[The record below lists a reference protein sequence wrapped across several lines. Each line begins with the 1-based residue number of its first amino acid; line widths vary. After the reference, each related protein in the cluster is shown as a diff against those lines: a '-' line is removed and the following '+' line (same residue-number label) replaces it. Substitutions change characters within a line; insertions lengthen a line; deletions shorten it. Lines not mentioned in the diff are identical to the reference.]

1 MDSMA
6 VFNGSDHRTFLRG
19 KGRRLVENRKP
30 KARYIVGI
38 PHGRVLYE
46 GNLRFAA
53 WWSWLFNCRQAVA
66 FDRRSWVINPSYWIA
81 GDIPNENYFNM
92 EGHRCAKN

>member
-1 MDSMA
+1 M
-6 VFNGSDHRTFLRG
+6 
-19 KGRRLVENRKP
+19 ENRKP

-53 WWSWLFNCRQAVA
+53 WWSGSVRGQFALCSLVVLVVQL
-66 FDRRSWVINPSYWIA
+66 SPGCSI
-81 GDIPNENYFNM
+81 
-92 EGHRCAKN
+92 